1 MATKKCP
8 YCGEEIQAQAKKC
21 RYCGEW
27 LETEPSANP
36 TPQPQPS
43 ATPEPQVC
51 AAPETQYA
59 PQAPAAPATQYNVA
73 PEVSSDPGY
82 PGAPLQGEPI
92 QPPTG
97 PEYSEQFEEAGP
109 ETVSFFQAYF
119 REPYLE
125 HYADFKGV
133 TGRKQFWL
141 TYVASMLVS
150 MGVCG
155 VAFIIASF
163 CGMAGIIVLS
173 VIIGLFSLALLVP
186 SLALTVRR
194 IRDAGKN
201 PWMILLGLI
210 PVVGS
215 LILLIFMILPSQ
227 YEYPERKVKFGGIDI
242 AITAGSVVAYIAGL
256 ILYMTIGLS
265 SIMGAYGSGSSDYD
279 YDYDD
284 DEFGEAVVDEDY
296 SDMDSVAEY
305 PDTYG
310 YYDESEYGYP
320 SMSGNYTG
328 TIGKYRIR
336 LNLQF
341 TDSGNVSG
349 RYQYSTSGDQWL
361 TLVGQFDGG
370 VLTMNEYNDKGDETG
385 YFRCSAYSDE
395 VEGFSGDYTN
405 YQGKHFDV
413 EFTK

>member
-8 YCGEEIQAQAKKC
+8 YCGEEIQATAKKC

-27 LETEPSANP
+27 LEAEPSANP
-36 TPQPQPS
+36 TPQPQHSP
-43 ATPEPQVC
+43 AQEPQVC

-59 PQAPAAPATQYNVA
+59 PQGSSAPATQYNVA
-73 PEVSSDPGY
+73 PEVPSDPGY
-82 PGAPLQGEPI
+82 PGAPLPGEFI

-119 REPYLE
+119 KEPYLE

-173 VIIGLFSLALLVP
+173 VILGLFSLALLVP

-194 IRDAGKN
+194 LRDAGKN
-201 PWMILLGLI
+201 PWLILLALI
-210 PVVGS
+210 PGVGG
-215 LILLIFMILPSQ
+215 IIVLIFMILPSQ

-256 ILYMTIGLS
+256 ILFITMGITSFMS
-265 SIMGAYGSGSSDYD
+265 SFGESRYDSHDYDIYDEVVEEVTDYD
-279 YDYDD
+279 YD
-284 DEFGEAVVDEDY
+284 EAPVVEENEDY
-296 SDMDSVAEY
+296 GVVED
-305 PDTYG
+305 
-310 YYDESEYGYP
+310 SEYGYP
-320 SMSGNYTG
+320 SMSGQYSGN
-328 TIGKYRIR
+328 IGKYKIR
-336 LNLQF
+336 LELHF
-341 TDSGNVSG
+341 SDSGSVSG
-349 RYQYSTSGDQWL
+349 RYQYSTSGDNWL
-361 TLVGQFDGG
+361 ALEGNFDGSI
-370 VLTMNEYNDKGDETG
+370 LTMNEYNDKGEQSG
-385 YFRCSAYSDE
+385 YFQCSAYTDE
-395 VEGFSGDYTN
+395 EGFGGEFTN
-405 YQGKHFDV
+405 YQGKSFTV
-413 EFTK
+413 EFTKR